1 MVVTSPIG
9 DHAPPAFAA
18 TIIKPA
24 NHNLVSL
31 LDITFCK
38 IVMRTIVAVK
48 LSIIADRI
56 NANIEKIHNN
66 PFLLLVFIKF
76 LIVKNPLK

>member
-1 MVVTSPIG
+1 
-9 DHAPPAFAA
+9 
-18 TIIKPA
+18 
-24 NHNLVSL
+24 
-31 LDITFCK
+31 
-38 IVMRTIVAVK
+38 MRTIVAVK

-66 PFLLLVFIKF
+66 PFLLLVFMKF